1 MRTLLEEIAS
11 EVCVCAKC
19 PLSRSRMNAVP
30 GDGPE
35 DSRII
40 FVGEAPGRE
49 EDRQGLP
56 FVGPAGRLLNDLLTQ
71 AGLRRED
78 VFITNIIKCRPPQ
91 NRDPMPSEIEACH
104 EYLVGQIAAIR
115 PAVLCTLG
123 SPALRTLVDPK
134 LSIGRVHGTSQRRGG
149 ILYVPL
155 YHPAAAIHNP
165 SLRRTII
172 EDMAKVAPMLQQAQ
186 RL

>member
-1 MRTLLEEIAS
+1 MSSLLEEIGA
-11 EVCVCAKC
+11 EVRACTKC
-19 PLSRSRMNAVP
+19 PLSGKRKNAVP

-35 DSRII
+35 NARVM
-40 FVGEAPGRE
+40 FVGEAPGAQ
-49 EDRQGLP
+49 EDQQGLP
-56 FVGPAGRLLNDLLTQ
+56 FVGPAGRLLNELLAQ
-71 AGLRRED
+71 AGLPRES
-78 VFITNIIKCRPPQ
+78 VYITNIVKCRPPG

-104 EYLVGQIAAIR
+104 DYLVGQIAAIN
-115 PAVLCTLG
+115 PAALCTLG

-134 LSIGRVHGTSQRRGG
+134 LSISRVHGTSQRRGG

-172 EDMAKVAPMLQQAQ
+172 EDMAKVAPLLHQAQ
-186 RL
+186 RT

>member
-1 MRTLLEEIAS
+1 MSSLLEEIAA
-11 EVCVCAKC
+11 EVRQCSKC
-19 PLSRSRMNAVP
+19 PLGRSRTNAVP

-35 DSRII
+35 DARIM
-40 FVGEAPGRE
+40 FVGEAPGGE

-56 FVGPAGRLLNDLLTQ
+56 FVGPAGRLLNELLTQ

-78 VFITNIIKCRPPQ
+78 VFITNIVKCRPPQ
-91 NRDPMPSEIEACH
+91 NRDPMPSEIEACR
-104 EYLVGQIAAIR
+104 EYLVGQIAAIN

-134 LSIGRVHGTSQRRGG
+134 LSIGRVHGTARRHEG

-165 SLRRTII
+165 ALRRTII

-186 RL
+186 RA